1 MPMVS
6 VIMSC
11 YNHRKYVAEAIE
23 SVLAQTY
30 SDFEFLIADDGS
42 TDGAADVIRS
52 YTDDRITFFEY
63 DKNTAFAAWEEM
75 NRIAKGKYVAYIA
88 SDDVWREDKLEK
100 QVAFLE
106 QNTEYEACFT
116 WVETIDGES
125 RIAEGKNSKNEL
137 FNTKQKSSEMWYKK
151 LFLESNSLAAPSYM
165 MKTDVFQQLEG
176 FRFKYRQLQD
186 YDLWLRYLLKHKL
199 YVIQEKLT
207 FYRWHAND
215 GTANLSYLSNEAIIS
230 NWNESYHIFSE
241 QIERIEDAFFVKA
254 FEERLLNK
262 ACHTHE
268 AVMCEKFFLMLNHPK
283 QEAQQCAIN
292 YYLTHIDEESFRS
305 CLEKNYG
312 FSRADFYVME
322 VNRGIMTGMMTEMRE
337 LEKTTAQCIEMASTA
352 IAYVEKLKNNQ

>member
-1 MPMVS
+1 MVS
-6 VIMSC
+6 VIMPC
-11 YNHRKYVAEAIE
+11 YNHQKYVGEAIE

-30 SDFEFLIADDGS
+30 SDFELLIADDGS
-42 TDGAADVIRS
+42 TDDSAAIIKTYKDE
-52 YTDDRITFFEY
+52 RIKFFEY
-63 DKNTAFAAWEEM
+63 TENTTFAAWEAL
-75 NRIAKGKYVAYIA
+75 NCIARGKYIACIA
-88 SDDVWREDKLEK
+88 SDDVWRKDKLEK

-106 QNTEYEACFT
+106 QNPEYEACFT

-125 RIAEGKNSKNEL
+125 QIADEQNSKNKL
-137 FNTKQKSSEMWYKK
+137 FNTEQKSSEMWYKK

-186 YDLWLRYLLKHKL
+186 YDLWLRFLLNHKL

-241 QIERIEDAFFVKA
+241 QIEWIEDAFFIKA
-254 FEERLLNK
+254 FEERLLNRD
-262 ACHTHE
+262 CNTHE

-283 QEAQQCAIN
+283 KEAQQCAIN
-292 YYLTHIDEESFRS
+292 YYLTHIDEEAFRS

-322 VNRGIMTGMMTEMRE
+322 VNRGIMTEMRE
-337 LEKTTAQCIEMASTA
+337 LEKTAAQCKEMASTA
-352 IAYVEKLKNNQ
+352 IEYVKKLQNNP